1 MVYVMLW
8 NAINAA
14 GGFITSL
21 HAYRWRPLPYTC
33 NHELKQASEIPKVS
47 SVHTTTVYH
56 SSLVPRPSEEE
67 RDECPAMDQF
77 LSLLIHLYVSSRLY
91 KCATELMLWTSTQ
104 HNTKTY

>member
-14 GGFITSL
+14 GVFITSL

-91 KCATELMLWTSTQ
+91 KCAS
-104 HNTKTY
+104 